1 MSLRVKQE
9 VGPYQ
14 GIDNTVTDLSTF
26 VVALFTNKVKFF
38 LSL

>member
-14 GIDNTVTDLSTF
+14 GIDNTVTDLSTLLL
-26 VVALFTNKVKFF
+26 ALFTNNVKRF

>member
-14 GIDNTVTDLSTF
+14 GIDNTVTDLSIF
-26 VVALFTNKVKFF
+26 VLKQCQTVSFKI
-38 LSL
+38 SL